1 MKKVTPAITLIVL
14 VAVAIGCTAL
24 MLIFPKDGIN
34 VAGIPLKFK
43 TWESTFDTTSVNQIE
58 DVGAFLAELDSA
70 SSDSTGIDSLKVQ
83 RIQAITSLQFKNE
96 DSSPMFSFFEALHSA
111 RDKGENIHI
120 LHYGDSQIEVDRM
133 TSMLREKWQGDFG
146 GTGPGLVSPV
156 PIAPSAAISQS
167 QSGNWKRYTAY
178 GFDEGKAGHNKYG
191 VMASFG
197 RYTSQKS
204 AAEIVSTDSTTAWL
218 EFRPSGM
225 SASTCRVYNEA
236 TMFFGHHKSG
246 VRIDVMVNDSIVESE
261 VFAATEGVIKHT
273 WRFSNT
279 PKKLRF
285 IFTGADSPDVQA
297 VLLESTKG
305 VHVDNIALRGSNGN
319 IFRKIDGSELRTEMT
334 DLNVKFVIMQFGG
347 NSVPYIS
354 GEKSARDYANFF
366 QSQIQYLKSLN
377 PNASFLIIGPSDM
390 STSING
396 VYQTW
401 PYLENVVAAMRDA
414 AFAEG
419 CAFWDMYSVMGGKN
433 SMISWVKN
441 NPPYAGPDYTHF
453 TPGGARKVADLLYK
467 SILREYEAWHAAVK

>member
-1 MKKVTPAITLIVL
+1 
-14 VAVAIGCTAL
+14 
-24 MLIFPKDGIN
+24 
-34 VAGIPLKFK
+34 
-43 TWESTFDTTSVNQIE
+43 
-58 DVGAFLAELDSA
+58 
-70 SSDSTGIDSLKVQ
+70 
-83 RIQAITSLQFKNE
+83 
-96 DSSPMFSFFEALHSA
+96 
-111 RDKGENIHI
+111 
-120 LHYGDSQIEVDRM
+120 
-133 TSMLREKWQGDFG
+133 
-146 GTGPGLVSPV
+146 
-156 PIAPSAAISQS
+156 
-167 QSGNWKRYTAY
+167 
-178 GFDEGKAGHNKYG
+178 
-191 VMASFG
+191 
-197 RYTSQKS
+197 
-204 AAEIVSTDSTTAWL
+204 
-218 EFRPSGM
+218 
-225 SASTCRVYNEA
+225 
-236 TMFFGHHKSG
+236 
-246 VRIDVMVNDSIVESE
+246 
-261 VFAATEGVIKHT
+261 
-273 WRFSNT
+273 
-279 PKKLRF
+279 
-285 IFTGADSPDVQA
+285 VQA

-441 NPPYAGPDYTHF
+441 NPPYAGPDYIHF

-467 SILREYEAWHAAVK
+467 SILREYEAWHSAIK